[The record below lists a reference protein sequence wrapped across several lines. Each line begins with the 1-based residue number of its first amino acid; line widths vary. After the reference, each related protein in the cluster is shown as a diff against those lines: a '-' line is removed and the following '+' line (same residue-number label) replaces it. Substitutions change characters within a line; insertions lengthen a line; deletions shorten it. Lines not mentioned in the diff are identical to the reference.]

1 MPATDTWID
10 EFDDGLARFRS
21 AGVVR
26 SASMFQTP
34 QGRVVGPQTGNAICI
49 IDDPFATKADGTRSS
64 AAAGAPSYENR
75 FPGLRDASNA
85 VEVEFWDGAEL
96 SIEDVEIAP
105 GRELQFEW
113 CFVRGAS
120 PLGGGAELDAALL
133 VECRE
138 GGGERPLLLAD
149 TGSLRALGREHTGW
163 RGRGVA
169 YPHGFRGTLRWI
181 CANGAIRNPAAP
193 ASSPFRKLFPSA
205 LLLDCVKVL

>member
-1 MPATDTWID
+1 
-10 EFDDGLARFRS
+10 
-21 AGVVR
+21 
-26 SASMFQTP
+26 MFQTP

-120 PLGGGAELDAALL
+120 PLRDLGGGLGVGGVGELAADQVHALDDL
-133 VECRE
+133 WRIA
-138 GGGERPLLLAD
+138 G
-149 TGSLRALGREHTGW
+149 RAPTT
-163 RGRGVA
+163 A
-169 YPHGFRGTLRWI
+169 
-181 CANGAIRNPAAP
+181 
-193 ASSPFRKLFPSA
+193 
-205 LLLDCVKVL
+205 